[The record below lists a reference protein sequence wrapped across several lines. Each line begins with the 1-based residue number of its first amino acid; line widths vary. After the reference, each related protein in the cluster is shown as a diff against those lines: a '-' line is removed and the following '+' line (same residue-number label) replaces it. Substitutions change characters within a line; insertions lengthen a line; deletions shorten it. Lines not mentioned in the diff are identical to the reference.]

1 VDVTLTDEQAD
12 FQQTIRRWL
21 QSNVP
26 DRPLAPASTKEGVK
40 QRREWERRLFDAGY
54 AAVHWPIAH
63 GGLGLDPLSTALFYD
78 EYVRAGGPDRLNR
91 LALGL
96 AGPTLISHGTQAQQ
110 QRWLEG
116 MLTCDELW
124 CQGFSEPDAGS
135 DLAALRT
142 RGVIDGPDLVINGQK
157 IWTSHSRFA
166 DWIFA
171 LVRTDPTAPKHKGIT
186 FVIIDRHAPGVEVRP
201 IRQLNHASDFGEV
214 FFTDVRVPL
223 DQVVGQLNNGWRVA
237 MTTLTNERSSNLNT
251 AAHFQR
257 LLDEVIAHLPAE
269 RLEDRRT
276 IAQLGQFHE
285 EIEAYRYLTLR
296 TLSETTH
303 GRAPGPQAFMGKLWW
318 SEMQNRIQEF
328 ASESLGPEAEALDA
342 SEWNR
347 RIFQDYWLGRAALIY
362 AGSNEIQR
370 NIIAERVLGLPKGR

>member
-1 VDVTLTDEQAD
+1 MDLRLTDEQAD
-12 FQQTIRRWL
+12 LQQRVREWL
-21 QSNVP
+21 RLNVP
-26 DRPLAPASTKEGVK
+26 QGQLPPASTEEGVK
-40 QRREWERRLFDAGY
+40 LRREWERRLFDAGY
-54 AAVHWPIAH
+54 AAVHWPKAY

-78 EYVRAGGPDRLNR
+78 EYVRAGAPDRLNR

-96 AGPTLISHGTQAQQ
+96 AGPTLIAHGTEVQQ
-110 QRWLEG
+110 GRWLEG
-116 MLTCDELW
+116 MLTCADLW

-142 RGVIDGPDLVINGQK
+142 RAVIDGSHLVINGQK

-171 LVRTDPTAPKHKGIT
+171 LVRTDPAAPKHKGIT
-186 FVIIDRHAPGVEVRP
+186 FVMIDRHSPGVEVRP
-201 IRQLNHASDFGEV
+201 IRQLNHSADFGEV
-214 FFTDVRVPL
+214 FFTDVQVPL
-223 DQVVGQLNNGWRVA
+223 DHVVGELNDGWRVA

-257 LLDEVIAHLPAE
+257 LLDEVIVSLSAE
-269 RLEDRRT
+269 QLADKGV
-276 IAQLGQFHE
+276 IARLGQFHE

-296 TLSETTH
+296 TLSESSS
-303 GRAPGPQAFMGKLWW
+303 GRPAGPQAFMGKLWW

-328 ASESLGPEAEALDA
+328 ASESLGPEAEALDGGA
-342 SEWNR
+342 WNR